1 MASSVLT
8 VPASINR
15 RKFIGLGVGTLALAG
30 LGASLHEWAQS
41 PDAEFVTHIRV
52 QQGFSSRIIA
62 RSGERLIPNSYYR
75 WHSAPDGGGC
85 FAAPDGGWIYVSN
98 SELTPGGAVSA
109 LRFAADGGIIDCYSI
124 LAGARHNCSGCETP
138 WNTWLSCEEHSR
150 GIVWECDPYGI
161 DKALARPALGLFKHE
176 SAVVDPLSGRIYM
189 TEDRRD
195 GGLYRFTSAQ
205 VALPAAADLAQ
216 GLLEVA
222 TLRDDKISWSRVPDP
237 LATSNP
243 LRYQVSGSASFN
255 GGEGIDILGRNL
267 WFTTKGDDRI
277 WQLDLLDG
285 RLGVLHD
292 LGGRISEVD
301 DITHTAAGDIVI
313 AEEGSPLR
321 ILALPVGSGQLV
333 TLAELPGHRDSEI
346 TGLAFDPSGE
356 RLYFSSQRGNTGL
369 GENGISFEIR
379 GDFRQLGGN
388 APLVEW
394 QLEHDNI
401 AV

>member
-8 VPASINR
+8 ASTSMNR
-15 RKFIGLGVGTLALAG
+15 RKFIGLGAGTLALAG
-30 LGASLHEWAQS
+30 LGASLFEWSQS
-41 PDAEFVTHIRV
+41 PDAESVTRIHVPR
-52 QQGFSSRIIA
+52 GFTSRIIA
-62 RSGERLIPNSYYR
+62 RSGERLITDSYYR

-85 FAAPDGGWIYVSN
+85 FAVPDGGWIYVSN

-109 LRFAADGGIIDCYSI
+109 LRFAADGRIVDCYSI

-138 WNTWLSCEEHSR
+138 WNTWLSCEEHPR
-150 GIVWECDPYGI
+150 GVVWECDPFGNS
-161 DKALARPALGLFKHE
+161 KALARPALGLFKHE
-176 SAVVDPLSGRIYM
+176 SAAVDPLSGHIYM
-189 TEDRRD
+189 TEDRPD
-195 GGLYRFTSAQ
+195 GGLYRFTPAQ
-205 VALPAAADLAQ
+205 IALPAGADLTQ
-216 GLLEVA
+216 GLLEIA

-237 LATSNP
+237 LATRKP
-243 LRYQVSGSASFN
+243 LRYQVSGSARFN
-255 GGEGIDILGRNL
+255 GGEGIDLFGRDL
-267 WFTTKGDDRI
+267 RFTTKGDDRI

-292 LGGRISEVD
+292 LEGMISEVD
-301 DITHTAAGDIVI
+301 DITHTSGGDIVI
-313 AEEGSPLR
+313 AEEGSRLR
-321 ILALPVGSGQLV
+321 ILALPVASDQLV

-379 GDFRQLGGN
+379 GDFRQLSGN

-394 QLEHDNI
+394 QLQHDRI
-401 AV
+401 MV